1 MYQLLDFI
9 LHIDQQLVAIIA
21 TYGTSTYAIIF
32 AIIFAETGLVITP
45 FLPGDSLLFAA
56 GALAATTALDPWPL
70 FLVLT
75 AAAIAGDNTN
85 YWIGRLLGDRLLAA
99 KKPII
104 NRRYLERAHAFY
116 EKYGPATVV
125 VARFVPIVRT
135 FAPFAA
141 GVSRMTYRH
150 FLPYSIGGGV
160 LWIGLFVWGGY
171 FFGNLPVVKA
181 NFELV
186 VLGIIAVSVLPPL
199 IEVLRARTRH

>member
-1 MYQLLDFI
+1 MIDFI
-9 LHIDQQLVAIIA
+9 LHVDEQLATIIA
-21 TYGTSTYAIIF
+21 TYGPSTYAILF
-32 AIIFAETGLVITP
+32 AVIFAETGLVVTP

-56 GALAATTALDPWPL
+56 GALAATTTLDPWPL
-70 FLVLT
+70 FLILT
-75 AAAIAGDNTN
+75 TAAIAGDNTN
-85 YWIGRLLGDRLLAA
+85 YWIGRLLGDRMLAA

-104 NRRYLERAHAFY
+104 NQQYLKKAHAFY

-125 VARFVPIVRT
+125 MARFVPIVRT

-150 FLPYSIGGGV
+150 FLPYSIGGGI

-171 FFGNLPVVKA
+171 FFGNLPIVKQ

-186 VLGIIAVSVLPPL
+186 VLAIIGISLLPPI
-199 IEVLRARTRH
+199 IEAVRHRR